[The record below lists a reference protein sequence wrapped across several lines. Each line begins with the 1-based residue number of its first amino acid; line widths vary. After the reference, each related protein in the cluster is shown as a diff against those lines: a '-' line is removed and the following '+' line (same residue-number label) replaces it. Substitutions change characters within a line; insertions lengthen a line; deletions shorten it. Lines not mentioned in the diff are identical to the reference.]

1 MNFNK
6 KIKEWFGFPLSENRI
21 SIYNEEV
28 QELVKELNMTTKKAP
43 AKKAPAKKAPAKKAP
58 AKKAPAKKAPAKKSG
73 GSGKPQQAL

>member
-1 MNFNK
+1 MLNK
-6 KIKEWFGFPLSENRI
+6 LKKWFGFPLATEYQKEIEKILTKRLGETNMEEN
-21 SIYNEEV
+21 
-28 QELVKELNMTTKKAP
+28 KKAP